1 MNRAFLVLLSV
12 ACFTITNCAASRT
25 CVGTA
30 LIPKASSTTQTSA
43 FQHSAA
49 DGMCLQAYE
58 WKPQQ
63 QPRGIV
69 VVVHGIRD
77 HATRYSQLADS
88 MASSGLTV
96 YAQDMRGHGNSGG
109 DRQRWES
116 IEQIVEDVDLL
127 VKEAQRRNPN
137 IPTFVY
143 GRSLG
148 GLISTK
154 YAVTRQSEMGGLVLS
169 GAALKLL
176 PGISGA
182 EKTAARVFGTILP
195 GLKVQAVDDTQFVR
209 TPSAQAELAADTL
222 VDHSKLPARSAAS
235 ALNAIES
242 ISNEF
247 SVLSLPLLIFHGT
260 QDFATNVEGSKA
272 LHAQATSKDKT
283 LKLMEGVY
291 HDLLHEPE
299 AATVIEATSQ
309 WIHAHISQAP

>member
-1 MNRAFLVLLSV
+1 MNPSWCLLLSV
-12 ACFTITNCAASRT
+12 AALPFSNCAASRA

-30 LIPKASSTTQTSA
+30 VSVKGSATTLTSS

-58 WKPQQ
+58 WKPTQP
-63 QPRGIV
+63 PRGIV

-77 HATRYSQLADS
+77 HATRYSQLADAL
-88 MASSGLTV
+88 ASSGLIV

-127 VKEAQRRNPN
+127 AKEARRRNPN
-137 IPTFVY
+137 IPTFLY
-143 GRSLG
+143 GHSLG
-148 GLISTK
+148 GLVSTR
-154 YAVTRQSEMGGLVLS
+154 YALAHQPEMGGLVLS

-182 EKTAARVFGTILP
+182 EKTAARVFGTLLP
-195 GLKVQAVDDTQFVR
+195 GLQVQAVDDTQFVR
-209 TPSAQAELAADTL
+209 TAAAKAEFAADSL
-222 VDHSKLPARSAAS
+222 IDHSKLPARSAAS

-242 ISNEF
+242 VSAEF
-247 SVLSLPLLIFHGT
+247 TRLTLPLLIFHGT
-260 QDFATNVEGSKA
+260 QDFATNVEGSKE
-272 LHAQATSKDKT
+272 LHAQASSTDKT
-283 LKLMEGVY
+283 LKLMEGVS

-299 AATVIEATSQ
+299 AATVIETTSR
-309 WIHAHISQAP
+309 WIGAHLRPPP